1 MLTRYT
7 IDEIDLKR
15 RALRL
20 TCFARGRSGG
30 VQFSVPIP
38 DQAPPYPEGEALD
51 RMIAV
56 CIPRSALLA
65 MAESSPETDPVMD
78 DAPQVPPKRPGTIV
92 HSVGAMTAVTEGN
105 EKIFQL
111 KPLTRTR
118 ILDIPV
124 ELY

>member
-20 TCFARGRSGG
+20 TCFARGRTGG

-38 DQAPPYPEGEALD
+38 DQAPPYPEGEVLD
-51 RMIAV
+51 RMIAA

-65 MAESSPETDPVMD
+65 MVESSPVMD

-111 KPLTRTR
+111 KPLNRTRT
-118 ILDIPV
+118 LDIPV